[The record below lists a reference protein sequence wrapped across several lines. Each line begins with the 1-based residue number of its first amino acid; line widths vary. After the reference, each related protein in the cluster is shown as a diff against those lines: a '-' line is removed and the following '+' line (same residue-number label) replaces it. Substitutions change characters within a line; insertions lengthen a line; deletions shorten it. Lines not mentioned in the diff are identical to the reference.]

1 MEQAKKKNLSSTEDC
16 AKEKVSVQVKEQHA
30 THDRIP
36 TALKLK
42 VIKTQETVYTKHI
55 SLERPKSAT
64 RERKKRIQKKKKEFS
79 LSARFSIP

>member
-64 RERKKRIQKKKKEFS
+64 RERKKRIQKKKKKS
-79 LSARFSIP
+79 SP